1 MIAGC
6 VLFLAT
12 NKNENK
18 INWKC
23 EIFDNLVSSLFDIL
37 ISARRRLFLS
47 VDIIFRLKLFLIN
60 IVPDLFQSIQ

>member
-1 MIAGC
+1 MSAGC

-12 NKNENK
+12 NKNKNK

-23 EIFDNLVSSLFDIL
+23 EIFDNLVSSLFDVL

-47 VDIIFRLKLFLIN
+47 VDEIFSFKIILIN